1 MILDLYK
8 KHFAQLLV
16 PFVSLQS
23 SEIQKMIELPPQS
36 DMGDLAFPCF
46 TLAKTLKKAP
56 QVLATDIAW
65 EISKNLPAQFAR
77 VMAVGPYINIFIDT
91 TDYIQHVLGVENP
104 SEISPNFFAGKAT
117 DYIQTTTS
125 EQLPQTNILLEYMSW
140 NPNKPLHVGHARNV
154 CIGDT
159 LRRVYTDVW
168 YNIQTSHYGDDSG
181 VNVWYNLLGHL
192 DYNIPLEAPEGK
204 KFDHYCGEVYLH
216 MRGKDEEPDFKEKLS
231 KLLHAIEG
239 NSDAQIT
246 KLHKEYVKKCTIEQL
261 RSCRR
266 IGASFNM
273 INRETDVLHLN
284 LFEEALELL
293 KNRGHV
299 KFVDEDFLAEKS
311 KSQAGKDDEKSVMEK
326 FADAKWCWIIDFSDH
341 PLFQKEEKQ
350 YSILVKSDGVATY
363 VAKDI
368 AFAMRKLWF
377 LSKQFHFY
385 SFVEQPNVGEWTH
398 TIYSTTSDESIAENI
413 TFGDYNKAITIID
426 NRQIPSQTVVKTA
439 LEMLWFLREGKEY
452 APLGYGVVYLT
463 PNTLLKG
470 WFTLSE
476 EEKQQTRLP
485 FASRKWWTVTMDEML
500 DLLHQKAYEETK
512 KRNEWASEEQLQNI
526 AENIAVSSFRFFLT
540 KTDILKDIT
549 FDIDEV
555 LDMEGETGAYV
566 LYTNARIHAIVSK
579 VGNVT
584 AGANLWVLTHP
595 LELQLVKKIDELS
608 AVQLEVIAT
617 MAPHLL
623 ARYLISACQLFNTY
637 YNEVHIGNSADDLKW
652 ARIILLQKLSDT
664 LLKAMNLLGMQRVE
678 RM

>member
-1 MILDLYK
+1 MILDSYK
-8 KHFAQLLV
+8 QHFAELLAPHV
-16 PFVSLQS
+16 FLEP
-23 SEIQKMIELPPQS
+23 SEVQKMIELPPQA

-56 QVLATDIAW
+56 QVLATEIAS
-65 EISKNLPAQFAR
+65 EINKNLPANFAK
-77 VMAVGPYINIFIDT
+77 VIGVGPYINIFIDT
-91 TDYIQHVLGVENP
+91 TDYVQHILGDEKTTGNP
-104 SEISPNFFAGKAT
+104 AGKSTEDA
-117 DYIQTTTS
+117 IWTTTQA
-125 EQLPQTNILLEYMSW
+125 EPLQKKILLEYMSW

-159 LRRVYTDVW
+159 LRRVYTDLW
-168 YNIQTSHYGDDSG
+168 YSIQTSHYGDDSG
-181 VNVWYNLLGHL
+181 VNVWYNILGHL
-192 DYNIPLEAPEGK
+192 SYDIPLDPPAGK
-204 KFDHYCGEVYLH
+204 KFDHYCGEVYLQ
-216 MRGKDEEPDFKEKLS
+216 MRGKDDDPDFKEKLS
-231 KLLHAIEG
+231 KTLHAIET

-246 KLHKEYVKKCTIEQL
+246 AFHKEYVKRCTVEQL

-293 KNRGHV
+293 KTRGHV
-299 KFVDEDFLAEKS
+299 KFVDEEFLAEKS
-311 KSQAGKDDEKSVMEK
+311 KSQAEKDDDKSVMEK
-326 FADAKWCWIIDFSDH
+326 FTDAKWCWIIDFSDH

-368 AFAMRKLWF
+368 AFAMWKLGF

-385 SFVEQPNVGEWTH
+385 SFAQQPDVGQWTS
-398 TIYSTTSDESIAENI
+398 TIYSTTSDESIGENI

-426 NRQIPSQTVVKTA
+426 NRQIPSQTVVKSA
-439 LEMLWFLREGKEY
+439 LEMLGFLSVEKEY

-463 PNTLLKG
+463 PQTLLKW
-470 WFTLSE
+470 WFELTD

-485 FASRKWWTVTMDEML
+485 FASRKWWTVSMDEML

-512 KRNEWASEEQLQNI
+512 KRNEWVSDDQLQKT
-526 AENIAVSSFRFFLT
+526 AESIAVSSFRFFLT

-555 LDMEGETGAYV
+555 LDMEWETGAYV
-566 LYTNARIHAIVSK
+566 LYTNARIHAIMQK
-579 VGNVT
+579 VGKVT
-584 AGANLWVLTHP
+584 GNIDLSLLTHP
-595 LELQLVKKIDELS
+595 LEIQLVKKIDELS
-608 AVQLEVIAT
+608 TVQEEVIAN

-623 ARYLISACQLFNTY
+623 GRYLISVCQLFNTY
-637 YNEVHIGNSADDLKW
+637 YNEVHISNSADDLKV
-652 ARIILLQKLSDT
+652 ARIVLLQKLVQT
-664 LLKAMNLLGMQRVE
+664 LAKTMTLLGMQPVE